1 MRHKC
6 SINADLGLRSGDH
19 VCCLYENEQQRAEV
33 IIPFIS
39 QGIAAGERVLYLG
52 EPGSMAALR
61 GELDP
66 LLAGTGTATNDPL
79 VVISRDRMGISRKH
93 FEPEMVLNL
102 LEREIRRAASAGYRS
117 LRVVSEM
124 SWILEAVSSATLLIE
139 YESRLDEFLQLNPVS
154 TICLYDR
161 KHFDADLLMGA
172 LHCHPLVMVDNEA
185 LRNVYYV
192 PSEELLSPKRTELMI
207 ERSLDSLRTIRRAEL
222 IQKDNEARYRELVAV
237 SPNAVMLVK
246 DGAIASMNRSAT
258 KLFGADSEGELTGRS
273 LVDLVEAGS
282 LEDTQQ
288 CFRLVEEGQVIP
300 PREMVIRRL
309 DGGSVITESAAMPL
323 ELGGVHYALVVS
335 TDVTLERR
343 MAEELRNSESRFRAV
358 VELAPSMVMIHQDG
372 CFTYLNPAALEKFGA
387 GSLGELIGAPF
398 RARFPARYRD
408 GALGEGDGSAADE
421 RVTAVIEQ
429 RLLRLDGVPFD
440 VELAAIPLS
449 FGSQRLNLV
458 VAHDITERKRAEK
471 EIRRLNEELERLI
484 AVRTVEYERTDRE
497 LVDFCYAISHEL
509 RAPVARLQGFSEA
522 LREECADC
530 KEEQSKFFME
540 RIEVASLQLQKVIES
555 ILTLSRLSR
564 VELKNEEVNLSGV
577 ARQVVTT
584 LLDVHPERQVEFVI
598 APDVTAT
605 GDPLL
610 LSICLENLLVNAHK
624 YTSRSGSARIEFGTG
639 WQRGGVAHYV
649 RDNGV
654 GFDMAYADQ
663 LFVPFQ
669 RLHRQEEYAG
679 TGIGLA
685 IVQRIVERHG
695 GSVWAEAIE
704 GEGATF
710 WFTLR

>member
-6 SINADLGLRSGDH
+6 STNAELGLRSGDH

-33 IIPFIS
+33 IVPFIC

-52 EPGSMAALR
+52 EPDGVNELCQW
-61 GELDP
+61 LDP
-66 LLAGTGTATNDPL
+66 FPADRWTAAKAPL
-79 VVISRDRMGISRKH
+79 VIVSRDQMGISRKH
-93 FEPEMVLNL
+93 FEPDLVFDL
-102 LEREIRRAASAGYRS
+102 LDRESRRAASAGYRS
-117 LRVVSEM
+117 LRVASEM
-124 SWILEAVSSATLLIE
+124 NWILEAITGATQLIE
-139 YESRLDEFLQLNPVS
+139 YESRLDEFLQGNPVL
-154 TICLYDR
+154 TICQYDR
-161 KHFDADLLMGA
+161 RRFDADQLMGV

-185 LRNVYYV
+185 MRNVYYV
-192 PSEELLSPKRTELMI
+192 PPEELLSPQRTELLV
-207 ERSLDSLRTIRRAEL
+207 ERKIDSLRAIHRAEL

-237 SPNAVMLVK
+237 SPNAAMLIR
-246 DGAIASMNRSAT
+246 DGAIASLNSAAT
-258 KLFGADSEGELTGRS
+258 QLFGAASAEELTGRPFTD
-273 LVDLVEAGS
+273 LVDAAC
-282 LEDTQQ
+282 LEETRQ
-288 CFRLVEEGQVIP
+288 RLIVVEEGQVIP
-300 PREMVIRRL
+300 PGEMIVRRL
-309 DGGSVITESAAMPL
+309 DGGSAITESALMPL

-343 MAEELRNSESRFRAV
+343 MAEELRNSEARFRAV

-372 CFTYLNPAALEKFGA
+372 CFTYLNPAAVEKFGA
-387 GSLGELIGAPF
+387 GSSDELIGTPF
-398 RARFPARYRD
+398 WVRLPAENRD
-408 GALGEGDGSAADE
+408 GFKGENDDLIADE
-421 RVTAVIEQ
+421 GVSSVVEQ
-429 RLLRLDGVPFD
+429 RLLRLDNVPFD
-440 VELAAIPLS
+440 VELAAIPLL
-449 FGSQRLNLV
+449 FGGQRMNLV

-471 EIRRLNEELERLI
+471 EIRRLNEELERSI

-522 LREECADC
+522 LREECAGC
-530 KEEQSKFFME
+530 KENQAKFFME

-577 ARQVVTT
+577 ARQVAAT
-584 LLDVHPERQVEFVI
+584 LIDGHPERKVEFVI
-598 APDVTAT
+598 APDVSVM

-610 LSICLENLLVNAHK
+610 LSICLENLLVNAYK
-624 YTSRSGSARIEFGTG
+624 YTSRAGNARIEFGIG
-639 WQRGGVAHYV
+639 WQRDGVAFYV

-695 GSVWAEAIE
+695 GSIWAEAIE

-710 WFTLR
+710 WFTLL